1 MEKQC
6 KQPKKR
12 HSPTGRRHAQ
22 RMSLRKCFVLLVATC
37 LLASCYQHSMDTRR
51 LPKNFRIDERVID
64 SLSFFA
70 THHYTNNYNFVV
82 KGDSL
87 TLTMQQPEEQIA
99 GMQTDSFSLRK
110 GDHVV
115 VADIRIV
122 PADSIDSVW
131 VQLANDTSAFGWTR
145 ESRML
150 PQVMPDDPIS
160 EFISDFSN
168 SHLIVFLAIVGFF
181 GAGWLIWKLRRR
193 KAYIVHFHDIDSF
206 YPTLLC
212 VIVAAS
218 ATLYATIQ
226 MLAPGLWQH
235 FYFHPTLNPFS
246 VPTVLGVFL
255 LAVWSMPVVAIA
267 ALDDVRHLLPTPQAI
282 LYLSGLAAVCCVCY
296 IVFSVT
302 TLYYVGYPLLV
313 AYVWFALARHLR
325 RRSRYSCGECGRR
338 LRRKGRCPHCGAWN
352 E

>member
-1 MEKQC
+1 M
-6 KQPKKR
+6 
-12 HSPTGRRHAQ
+12 
-22 RMSLRKCFVLLVATC
+22 FLVATF
-37 LLASCYQHSMDTRR
+37 LLASCYQHGMDTRR

-87 TLTMQQPEEQIA
+87 VLLSQLPEEQVA
-99 GMQTDSFSLRK
+99 GMQTDSFCVYK

-115 VADIRIV
+115 VADIRIM
-122 PADSIDSVW
+122 PTDSIDSVW
-131 VQLANDTSAFGWTR
+131 VELANDTSAFGWTH
-145 ESRML
+145 ESSML
-150 PQVMPDDPIS
+150 PKVMPDDPIS
-160 EFISDFSN
+160 EFISSFSN
-168 SHLIVFLAIVGFF
+168 SHLIVFLAIVGLF
-181 GAGWLIWKLRRR
+181 GAGWLIWKLLRR

-212 VIVAAS
+212 VIVASS

-255 LAVWSMPVVAIA
+255 VAVWAMLIVAIA
-267 ALDDVRHLLPTPQAI
+267 ALDDVRHLLPTPQAL
-282 LYLSGLAAVCCVCY
+282 LYLGGLAAVCCVCY

-313 AYVWFALARHLR
+313 AYVWFALSRHLR
-325 RRSRYSCGECGRR
+325 RRSRYSCGECGRG